1 MALLRKILILWLFAL
16 PLSATNY
23 YVKNGGND
31 AFNGSNDALAWNTIT
46 KVNTEWA
53 AGTFA
58 AGDTIFFKR
67 DDSFSGTIT
76 VTEAGTSGT
85 PIVISAYGTGAD
97 PIITGLET
105 LTSWT
110 SVGDTIYYATLTGGS
125 ACEMVTIDGVQYAK
139 GRWPNN
145 TWITVT
151 SRPSTSQII
160 ATSLGA
166 SPDWDGAE
174 MVIRENRWTMTRH
187 TVTDHSTTSVTFTP
201 VLTYNPT
208 GYGFFFQNDLE
219 TLDTFGEWYHD
230 HAANRLY
237 IHMGDST
244 IGSYVIKASD
254 TDYGVNIGTYENITI
269 TGLSFTGFNK
279 AAIYAS
285 FGDYD
290 AHGITVDDC
299 NISFSGGDAIYINRS
314 SGDTITNNT
323 ISYSNHCSITLW
335 GNFGTGCLVDGN
347 TISYSG
353 TILGGAFNAY
363 GATAANNAYD
373 AIYTNP
379 DKTTITDN
387 VITYTGYI
395 PINYRGDS
403 ALVQHNYISHYC
415 YVKDDGAGI
424 YVYDCTDPGK
434 RVLDNIILYGLGASG
449 GMATGS
455 QISAHGI
462 YTDGEASNVHFE
474 GNVIGH
480 MAKAGYH
487 GNLPTNITIIDNKF
501 FDCVQFLNLWKYYSD
516 GNFMENLRIVQNDFV
531 TAAINEELPA
541 MIFYQNSSGEYDT
554 DIETEIAAIGTI
566 DSNYYYINTECAVH
580 VILSDTAAAPQSM
593 DRWITRYSQDSHS
606 TIEVMDTYTLNSI
619 GSNLLSN
626 GTFDSNITGWS
637 ATTGA
642 SVAWDNTDELG
653 SGGSIEMTSTENNY
667 GFYWWSNNITVT
679 TAISGGVIDSDN
691 HYLLRFLGKSAVDDK
706 TIGLK
711 LYSTGTG
718 LTKQRFF
725 TVGNTNTQKD
735 VLFSYP
741 ADVASGATMRLALCD
756 DPVATYFDNVG
767 LYVADVTLTD
777 FDSYLHFLY
786 NETGSAKTYYP
797 SATMTEP
804 DGTEYTTSI
813 TIQPWTGAILIG
825 NGTLSEMSPAPEG
838 GTGPFTKIR
847 AGKFA
852 KSSNG
857 NFAIIR

>member
-1 MALLRKILILWLFAL
+1 MAILRKTLLLWLL
-16 PLSATNY
+16 PITLGATNY

-31 AFNGSNDALAWNTIT
+31 SFNGSNDALAWNTIT

-67 DDSFSGTIT
+67 GSTFAGTIT
-76 VTEAGTSGT
+76 VTEAGTAGT
-85 PIVISAYGTGAD
+85 PIVISAYSTGAD

-125 ACEMVTIDGVQYAK
+125 ACEMVTVDGVQYAK
-139 GRWPNN
+139 GRWPNS
-145 TWITVT
+145 TWMTVT

-160 ATSLGA
+160 CTALTAT
-166 SPDWDGAE
+166 PDWDDAE
-174 MVIRENRWTMTRH
+174 MVIRENRWTLTRH
-187 TVTDHSTTSVTFTP
+187 TITDHSTTSVTFTP

-208 GYGFFFQNDLE
+208 GYGFFIQNSL
-219 TLDTFGEWYHD
+219 TALDTFGEWYHD

-244 IGSYVIKASD
+244 IGSYSIKASD
-254 TDYGVNIGTYENITI
+254 TDYGVNLATYENITI
-269 TGLSFTGFNK
+269 TGLTFTGFNK

-290 AHGITVDDC
+290 AHGITVNDC
-299 NISFSGGDAIYINRS
+299 NISYSGGDAIYINRS

-323 ISYSNHCSITLW
+323 ISYSNHAAVTLW

-347 TISYSG
+347 TISYTG

-379 DKTTITDN
+379 DKTTITNN

-403 ALVQHNYISHYC
+403 TLVQHNYISNYC

-434 RVLDNIILYGLGASG
+434 RVLNNVILYGLGASG

-474 GNVIGH
+474 GNIIGH

-487 GNLPTNITIIDNKF
+487 GNLPSNVTVIDNKF

-531 TAAINEELPA
+531 TANLNEELPA
-541 MIFYQNSSGEYDT
+541 MIFYQNSSGEYNT

-580 VILSDTAAAPQSM
+580 VMLSDTAAAPQSM
-593 DRWITRYSQDSHS
+593 DRWITRYSHDSHS

-619 GSNLLSN
+619 GSNLLTG
-626 GTFDSNITGWS
+626 GTFDSNINGW
-637 ATTGA
+637 AGTTGA
-642 SVAWDNTDELG
+642 TPLWDNSELG
-653 SGGSIEMTSTENNY
+653 DGGCIEMTSAENNY
-667 GFYWWSNNITVT
+667 GFYWWSNSNTVT

-725 TVGNTNTQKD
+725 TVGSTNTQKD
-735 VLFSYP
+735 VLFSNP

-777 FDSYLHFLY
+777 FDDYLHFIY
-786 NETGSAKTYYP
+786 NVTGASKTYYP

-804 DGTEYTTSI
+804 DGTEYTSNVVVPSWSGI
-813 TIQPWTGAILIG
+813 ILIG
-825 NGTLSEMSPAPEG
+825 SGTLSETPPAAPSA
-838 GTGPFTKIR
+838 TGIGKVGNKIGKSS
-847 AGKFA
+847 GKFA
-852 KSSNG
+852 VV
-857 NFAIIR
+857 R

>member
-1 MALLRKILILWLFAL
+1 MAILRKTLLLWLL
-16 PLSATNY
+16 PITLGATNY

-31 AFNGSNDALAWNTIT
+31 SFNGSNDALAWNTIT
-46 KVNTEWA
+46 KVNTEWV

-67 DDSFSGTIT
+67 GSTFAGTIT
-76 VTEAGTSGT
+76 VTEAGTAGT
-85 PIVISAYGTGAD
+85 PIVISAYSTGAD

-125 ACEMVTIDGVQYAK
+125 ACEMVTVDGVQYAK
-139 GRWPNN
+139 GRWPNS
-145 TWITVT
+145 TWMTVT

-160 ATSLGA
+160 CTALTAT
-166 SPDWDGAE
+166 PDWDDAE
-174 MVIRENRWTMTRH
+174 MVIRENRWTLTRH
-187 TVTDHSTTSVTFTP
+187 TITDHSTTSVTFTP

-208 GYGFFFQNDLE
+208 GYGFFIQNSL
-219 TLDTFGEWYHD
+219 TALDTFGEWYHD

-244 IGSYVIKASD
+244 IGSYSIKASD
-254 TDYGVNIGTYENITI
+254 TDYGVNLATYENITI
-269 TGLSFTGFNK
+269 TGLTFTGFNK

-290 AHGITVDDC
+290 AHGITVNDC
-299 NISFSGGDAIYINRS
+299 NISYSGGDAIYINRS

-323 ISYSNHCSITLW
+323 ISYSNHAAVTLW

-347 TISYSG
+347 TISYTG

-379 DKTTITDN
+379 DKTTITNN

-403 ALVQHNYISHYC
+403 TLVQNNIISHYC
-415 YVKDDGAGI
+415 YTKDDGAGI

-434 RVLDNIILYGLGASG
+434 RVLNNIILYGLGASG

-480 MAKAGYH
+480 MAKAAYH
-487 GNLPTNITIIDNKF
+487 GNLPSNVTIIDNKF

-516 GNFMENLRIVQNDFV
+516 GNFMENLRIVQNQFV
-531 TAAINEELPA
+531 TANIDEELPS

-554 DIETEIAAIGTI
+554 NIETEIANIGTI
-566 DSNYYYINTECAVH
+566 DSNYYYINTECAVY

-593 DRWITRYSQDSHS
+593 DRWVTRYSQDSHS
-606 TIEVMDTYTLNSI
+606 TVTVMDTYTLNSI

-626 GTFDSNITGWS
+626 GTFDSNINGW
-637 ATTGA
+637 AGTTGA
-642 SVAWDNTDELG
+642 TPLWDSDELG
-653 SGGSIEMTSTENNY
+653 DGGCIQMTSAENNY

-735 VLFSYP
+735 VLFSNP

-777 FDSYLHFLY
+777 FDNYLHFLY
-786 NETGSAKTYYP
+786 NDSQANETYYT
-797 SATMTEP
+797 SATMTDPE
-804 DGTEYTTSI
+804 GTEYDSVTL
-813 TIQPWTGAILIG
+813 QPFEGVILIG
-825 NGTLSEMSPAPEG
+825 DGSIGTTPPSEPAS
-838 GTGPFTKIR
+838 TGFKKSGNNFVKIN
-847 AGKFA
+847 GKFG
-852 KSSNG
+852 K
-857 NFAIIR
+857 